1 MRIRL
6 KRRRT
11 LLIEVTT
18 VDGSNMVINSEH
30 IVIAGS
36 VTDQGT
42 PVVGVCKIMLLNGAA
57 LIVKEG
63 VHEFKER
70 VNAEATGR
78 PVLSL

>member
-1 MRIRL
+1 M
-6 KRRRT
+6 
-11 LLIEVTT
+11 LIEVVTM
-18 VDGSNMVINSEH
+18 DGSTMVVNSDH

-36 VTDQGT
+36 VTAEGT
-42 PVVGVCKIMLLNGAA
+42 PMVGVCKIMLLNGAA

-78 PVLSL
+78 SVLSL

>member
-1 MRIRL
+1 M
-6 KRRRT
+6 
-11 LLIEVTT
+11 LIEVTT

>member
-1 MRIRL
+1 ML
-6 KRRRT
+6 V
-11 LLIEVTT
+11 EVVTM
-18 VDGSNMVINSEH
+18 DGSTMVVNADH

-36 VTDQGT
+36 VTENGT
-42 PVVGVCKIMLLNGAA
+42 PMVGVCKIMLLNGAA
-57 LIVKEG
+57 LVVKEG

>member
-1 MRIRL
+1 ML
-6 KRRRT
+6 T
-11 LLIEVTT
+11 EVVTME
-18 VDGSNMVINSEH
+18 GSTMVVNADH

-36 VTDQGT
+36 VTENGA

-57 LIVKEG
+57 LIVREG
-63 VHEFKER
+63 VTQFKER

>member
-1 MRIRL
+1 M
-6 KRRRT
+6 
-11 LLIEVTT
+11 LIEVTT

-57 LIVKEG
+57 LVIREG
-63 VHEFKER
+63 THEFKER

>member
-1 MRIRL
+1 M
-6 KRRRT
+6 
-11 LLIEVTT
+11 LIEVQT
-18 VDGSNMVINSEH
+18 VDGSSMVVNSDH

-36 VTDQGT
+36 VTDAGT

-78 PVLSL
+78 SVLSL

>member
-1 MRIRL
+1 M
-6 KRRRT
+6 
-11 LLIEVTT
+11 LIEVTT

-36 VTDQGT
+36 VTDQST

>member
-1 MRIRL
+1 M
-6 KRRRT
+6 
-11 LLIEVTT
+11 LIEVTT

-57 LIVKEG
+57 LVVKEG